1 MVQCKSMSNL
11 YHKDLYM
18 PAGVLAL
25 EDREVTFI
33 ISEHAKKAA
42 LSDRNGMLT
51 IPEKIRF
58 DGKDVVEAEFEDGK
72 LKKLVVRIA
81 YDATRD
87 AVYVFNVPDGLLR
100 TVWLNLSTDR
110 HATLKK
116 ELYKAAPVV

>member
-1 MVQCKSMSNL
+1 MSNL

-33 ISEHAKKAA
+33 MSEHAKKAA
-42 LSDRNGMLT
+42 LSDRYGVIA

-58 DGKDVVEAEFEDGK
+58 DGKDVVEAEFEGGK
-72 LKKLVVRIA
+72 LKKLVVRLA
-81 YDATRD
+81 YDARRD
-87 AVYVFNVPDGLLR
+87 AVYVFNVADGLLR
-100 TVWLNLSTDR
+100 TAWLNRRNDF

-116 ELYKAAPVV
+116 ELYKSAPVV